1 MGEDKADKQ
10 ERKQV
15 EQRRRAEADARQDPA
30 VADATEVEP
39 LLGEDRVVAF
49 DRAIP
54 WGVQV
59 AAGWSWRLLV
69 IAALVIGAGYVLA
82 FFTDVSIPVAV
93 ALLLAALL
101 QPMIDRLTGW
111 GCPRILAVIIGV
123 VGGLLIV
130 LATLTLIIQQIVSS
144 SDELAQST
152 IAGVDGA
159 LEWLA
164 AGPLH
169 IDQAQIDGWIAQL
182 TELANNSRSVIA
194 SYAAAAGARVGNFFA
209 GLAIALFTLFFLL
222 YEGRKIWN
230 FVLRLV
236 PSTPRLRVD
245 VAARSGWNSLKAYV
259 RATVLVALVDAF
271 GVLAFA
277 LGLQVPLAPALA
289 ALVFI
294 GAFVPIVGALV
305 TGFVAVAV
313 ALVTLGWVQAL
324 IMLGGIILVMQL
336 ESNFLQPFLLGK
348 AVSLHPLAVIL
359 GLTVGIGLAG
369 ILGGLFAIPVIA
381 FGKAFVD
388 SLNRGDLDVVPLKR
402 GRSRRR
408 RGQKEPAT
416 A

>member
-1 MGEDKADKQ
+1 MAEHGDEEQ
-10 ERKQV
+10 ERTEQV
-15 EQRRRAEADARQDPA
+15 RRSAEDARDDPA
-30 VADATEVEP
+30 VAEAEEAEVTP
-39 LLGEDRVVAF
+39 RLGEDRVMAF

-54 WGVQV
+54 WGLQV
-59 AAGWSWRLLV
+59 AAGWSWRLLI
-69 IAALVIGAGYVLA
+69 IAALVVGVGYVLA
-82 FFTDVSIPVAV
+82 FFTDVTIPVAV

-130 LATLTLIIQQIVSS
+130 LAALTLIIQQIVAS

-152 IAGVDGA
+152 IAGVDGVLA
-159 LEWLA
+159 WLSS
-164 AGPLH
+164 GPLH

-182 TELANNSRSVIA
+182 TDLANNSRSVIA
-194 SYAAAAGARVGNFFA
+194 SYAAAAGARIGNFFA
-209 GLAIALFTLFFLL
+209 GLAIALFALFFLL

-245 VAARSGWNSLKAYV
+245 VAARTGWNSLKAYV
-259 RATVLVALVDAF
+259 RATVLVALVDAL
-271 GVLAFA
+271 GVLAVA
-277 LGLQVPLAPALA
+277 LYLQMSLAPALA

-313 ALVTLGWVQAL
+313 ALVTIGWQAGL
-324 IMLGGIILVMQL
+324 IMLIGIVVVMQVEGNL
-336 ESNFLQPFLLGK
+336 LQPFLLGK
-348 AVSLHPLAVIL
+348 SVSLHPLAVIL

-369 ILGGLFAIPVIA
+369 IIGGLFAIPVIA
-381 FGKAFVD
+381 FGKAFIE
-388 SLNRGDLDVVPLKR
+388 SLNRGDLDVVPLEREK
-402 GRSRRR
+402 RRR
-408 RGQKEPAT
+408 RRKKQPAT